1 MATTVQKYLF
11 APINAAYTYNNST
24 WMLPMALATKLVVDT
39 ASVKKPIVVGGK
51 IQWVLDGILLE
62 NVVGEVQFVIEGNYL
77 YGLVTFMSHF
87 EHSVETPLLHMCGVK
102 KSTAFYGEMGGAW
115 EDIVFLEAFGDQK
128 HATPRFELV
137 SPVADAPI
145 DLTDSERRI
154 YWSNKVSIYNP
165 LQEKGTMQQYK
176 DLVANVYKNG
186 RIKGDRTGTGTL
198 SVFGA
203 QMRFDLTKGF
213 PLNTLKSTPLY
224 LIANELIWFLSG
236 STDDRDLARMD
247 RIHREAVKTSK
258 ERAKADEV
266 GQLTL
271 LQYFFGCMPRD
282 ASVET
287 QQQTLACFY
296 VLHPQYNKPH
306 VELTLRVI
314 GAVIRYL
321 VSRDLYVWL
330 YELADK
336 PTIWDEWATYN
347 TNYCR
352 EQLHWVVDR
361 TENAPEVA
369 EEAAA
374 ISAKFKNWDGAIA
387 EKNKWFYETVVALSE
402 KHQVA
407 IGDLVHRRTIGPMY
421 GKQWRSF
428 SDYEVDQIT
437 KAIKTLRDNPTSRR
451 ICISAWDPTL
461 LPMDGFTPH
470 ENVDRGDMALA
481 PCHAFFQFNAEE
493 LTREELM
500 SMEKVQI
507 ETAYCAPEA
516 LGSYIA
522 DKQLQGKIPKYRL
535 SCQVYCRS
543 QDLFL
548 GTPFNIASYAL
559 LTHMVAAEVGMEVG
573 DLVWTGGDVHLY
585 SNHLEQVQEMLSRDC
600 GALPTL
606 ILHKEDSGYME
617 LQSTDME
624 LIGYNPHPAISAPV
638 AI

>member
-1 MATTVQKYLF
+1 MTTTVQKYLF
-11 APINAAYTYNNST
+11 APIDAVYTYNNST
-24 WMLPMALATKLVVDT
+24 WMMPMTLAVKLVADT
-39 ASVKKPIVVGGK
+39 AVVKRPIVVSGEP
-51 IQWVLDGILLE
+51 QWVLAGVALE
-62 NVVGEVQFVIEGNYL
+62 NVVGEIQFVIEDNYL
-77 YGLVTFMSHF
+77 YGLVTFMAHF
-87 EHSVETPLLHMCGVK
+87 EHSVEMPLLHMCGTK
-102 KSTAFYGEMGGAW
+102 KSTAYYGDMGGTW
-115 EDIVFLEAFGDQK
+115 EEIVFLEAFGNQM

-137 SPVADAPI
+137 AKVADTSVALP
-145 DLTDSERRI
+145 DNDRVVYR
-154 YWSNKVSIYNP
+154 SNTAQVYNP

-186 RIKGDRTGTGTL
+186 RVKGDRTGTGTL

-236 STDDRDLARMD
+236 SIDDRDLALMD
-247 RIHREAVKTSK
+247 RIHREAVKTLKS
-258 ERAKADEV
+258 RTKAGED
-266 GQLTL
+266 GQLSL
-271 LQYFFGCMPRD
+271 LEFFYGCMPRD
-282 ASVET
+282 VSVEI
-287 QQQTLACFY
+287 QQQTLASFY
-296 VLHPQYNKPH
+296 VLYPQYNKPN

-347 TNYCR
+347 TTYCR
-352 EQLHWVVDR
+352 EQLYWVVNHA
-361 TENAPEVA
+361 EGAPNVQD
-369 EEAAA
+369 EADS
-374 ISAKFKNWDGAIA
+374 ILAKFKNWEGTVAD
-387 EKNKWFYETVVALSE
+387 KNKWFYNAVVDISDKYAVE
-402 KHQVA
+402 V
-407 IGDLVHRRTIGPMY
+407 GDLVHRRTIGPMY

-428 SDYEVDQIT
+428 SDYDVDQII
-437 KAIKTLRDNPTSRR
+437 KAIKTLRGNPTSRR
-451 ICISAWDPTL
+451 ICITAWDPTL
-461 LPMDGFTPH
+461 LPMDGITPH

-493 LTREELM
+493 LTMDELM

-600 GALPTL
+600 VELPTL
-606 ILHKEDSGYME
+606 VLHKGNGGYME
-617 LQSTDME
+617 LQSTDIE
-624 LIGYNPHPAISAPV
+624 VVGYNPHPAISAPV